1 MRLMEPVRL
10 VSPTEPPALH
20 DRAMDNLL
28 YIRETMERAT
38 PFTGISG
45 WGEIAIGATAS
56 FAAVVAA
63 GQSSFKGWFAIWV
76 AEGLISLLIAG
87 WSMDRKARA
96 VHMPLVSGPGRK
108 AVFSLAPPLI
118 AGAFLTYVLARAG
131 LVEAIPGMWL
141 LLYGTGVIT
150 GGMFS
155 VRAVPAMGVCFMLL
169 GAVALFAP
177 PVYANWFMA
186 AGFGGL
192 HVLFGAIIVRKY
204 GG

>member
-1 MRLMEPVRL
+1 MPVMEPVRL

-20 DRAMDNLL
+20 DRAMDNLR

-45 WGEIAIGATAS
+45 WGEIAIGTTA
-56 FAAVVAA
+56 FLACLIAAEQTA
-63 GQSSFKGWFAIWV
+63 FRTWFAIWI

-87 WSMDRKARA
+87 WSMDRKTRA

-108 AVFSLAPPLI
+108 VVFSLAPPLI
-118 AGAFLTYVLARAG
+118 AGALLTLVLAQAG
-131 LVEAIPGMWL
+131 AVNAIPGMWL
-141 LLYGTGVIT
+141 LLYGTAVIT

-169 GAVALFAP
+169 GAVALFTPAA
-177 PVYANWFMA
+177 YTNWFMA

>member
-1 MRLMEPVRL
+1 MEPARI

-20 DRAMDNLL
+20 DRAMDNLR

-45 WGEIAIGATAS
+45 WGEIAIGTTAFLACLIAAEQAT
-56 FAAVVAA
+56 
-63 GQSSFKGWFAIWV
+63 FKAWFAIWV

-96 VHMPLVSGPGRK
+96 VQMPLISGPGRK

-118 AGAFLTYVLARAG
+118 AGSLLTLVLAKAG
-131 LVEAIPGMWL
+131 AVDAIPGTWL

-155 VRAVPAMGVCFMLL
+155 VRAVPAMGVCFMFL
-169 GAVALFAP
+169 GAVALFTPAA
-177 PVYANWFMA
+177 YANWFMA